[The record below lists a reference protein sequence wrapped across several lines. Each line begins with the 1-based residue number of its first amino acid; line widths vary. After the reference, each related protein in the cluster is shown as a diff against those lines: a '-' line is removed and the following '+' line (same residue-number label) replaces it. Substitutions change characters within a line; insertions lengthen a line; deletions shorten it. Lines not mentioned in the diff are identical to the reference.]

1 MEVKKNLL
9 ILVDWFAPGYRAGG
23 PIQSCVNVAFTLKD
37 RYHVKVFTSDTDYGV
52 PDPYPGIESNQW
64 TNELDP
70 AIQVYYA
77 KNKSLSLRQIKAV
90 LQEAGADFIYLNHL
104 FSPRFVVYPLWLKW
118 RGLIKGMVVVCPR
131 GALYQSALSVKR
143 YKKMPFLFLFR
154 RMGIHKM
161 VRFHA
166 TNEREQAAILE
177 YFPGSEVLI
186 ADNLPNSRQ
195 PAFRQLQKIPGV
207 LKCIFIARIHP
218 IKNVLF
224 LLQVLKQVKGN
235 IDLSIIGPM
244 EEAAYWEKCTA
255 AIAELPA
262 GIQVN
267 YMGAVANHRLPALL
281 QEHHLFIL
289 PTTGENFGHSIFESF
304 LAGRPV
310 LISDQTP
317 WLNLEKEKAGW
328 ALPLNN
334 ASAFVE
340 KIEVAVAW
348 DQAMFDDW
356 SNSAWL
362 YASCFLRDKVK
373 IEDYTA
379 LFSGN

>member
-1 MEVKKNLL
+1 
-9 ILVDWFAPGYRAGG
+9 
-23 PIQSCVNVAFTLKD
+23 
-37 RYHVKVFTSDTDYGV
+37 
-52 PDPYPGIESNQW
+52 
-64 TNELDP
+64 
-70 AIQVYYA
+70 
-77 KNKSLSLRQIKAV
+77 
-90 LQEAGADFIYLNHL
+90 
-104 FSPRFVVYPLWLKW
+104 
-118 RGLIKGMVVVCPR
+118 
-131 GALYQSALSVKR
+131 
-143 YKKMPFLFLFR
+143 MPFLFLFR
-154 RMGIHKM
+154 WMGIHKM

-166 TNEREQAAILE
+166 TNEREQAAILG

-195 PAFRQLQKIPGV
+195 PVFRPLQKIPGT

-235 IDLSIIGPM
+235 IDLTIIGPK
-244 EEAAYWEKCTA
+244 EDAAYWEKCTA
-255 AIAELPA
+255 AITALPA

-267 YMGAVANHRLPALL
+267 YMGAVANHQLPALL

-317 WLNLEKEKAGW
+317 WLDLDREKAGW

-334 ASAFVE
+334 AGAFIG
-340 KIEVAVAW
+340 KIETAVAW
-348 DQAMFDDW
+348 DQGVFDDW
-356 SNSAWL
+356 SRSAWR
-362 YASCFLRDKVK
+362 YAGCFLRDKVK
-373 IEDYTA
+373 IEDYAA